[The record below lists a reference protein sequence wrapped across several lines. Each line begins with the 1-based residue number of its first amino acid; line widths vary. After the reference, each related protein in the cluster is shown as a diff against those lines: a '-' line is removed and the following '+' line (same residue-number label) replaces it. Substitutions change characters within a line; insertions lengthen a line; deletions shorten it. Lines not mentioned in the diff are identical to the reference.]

1 MENQENN
8 LNQMSPSPS
17 VTPTH
22 TMTPSV
28 TPTGTPTNNGYYNDM
43 LPTPTPSVTQNL

>member
-1 MENQENN
+1 MENQE
-8 LNQMSPSPS
+8 NQMSPSPS

-28 TPTGTPTNNGYYNDM
+28 TPTGTQTNNIYYNDM